1 MPRGKHQNQVF
12 RVTED
17 APSSRN
23 AKAHPIK
30 ELDYNYPFFLFFFS
44 FGAVGRE
51 SGREVLLVPAA
62 FLGEGWRKPGEQGMI
77 TGRS

>member
-17 APSSRN
+17 TPSSRN

-30 ELDYNYPFFLFFFS
+30 ELDYNYFFF
-44 FGAVGRE
+44 FWGCGAGVRTR
-51 SGREVLLVPAA
+51 SAVDIPAA
-62 FLGEGWRKPGEQGMI
+62 FFSGKDGSSWENRV
-77 TGRS
+77 